1 MEDLLF
7 CGLNLGAW
15 VTIVTVLSMFLT
27 LIFTKLREDIAF
39 LGVIAVLL
47 LTGVLD
53 VKEALGGFS
62 ASSVVLVGVLFAVL
76 AGLVH
81 TGVLEWIMRHL
92 LGTPKNY
99 SNAVVRL
106 MLPVAG
112 LSSLL
117 SNSGLMGNFIRLNVD
132 DVRQLVE
139 ELPWVQSAAVRKQ
152 WPSLLQLHITEK
164 IPQVRWG
171 ADRLYSQSVGIFT
184 PPEDR
189 TYPDLV
195 RIRLRRG
202 CCAGVRSPL
211 LGVCPEERPPAD
223 PGAGAGGV

>member
-99 SNAVVRL
+99 SSAVVRL

-112 LSSLL
+112 LSSVL
-117 SNSGLMGNFIRLNVD
+117 SNVTVVALFVGVVKMRGKTVN
-132 DVRQLVE
+132 LVIVN
-139 ELPWVQSAAVRKQ
+139 L
-152 WPSLLQLHITEK
+152 
-164 IPQVRWG
+164 
-171 ADRLYSQSVGIFT
+171 LYS
-184 PPEDR
+184 
-189 TYPDLV
+189 L
-195 RIRLRRG
+195 
-202 CCAGVRSPL
+202 
-211 LGVCPEERPPAD
+211 
-223 PGAGAGGV
+223 